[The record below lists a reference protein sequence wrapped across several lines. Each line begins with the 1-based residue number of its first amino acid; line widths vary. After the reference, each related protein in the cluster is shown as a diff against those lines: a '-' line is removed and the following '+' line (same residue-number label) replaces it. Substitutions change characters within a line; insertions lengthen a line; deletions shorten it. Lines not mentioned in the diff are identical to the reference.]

1 MRNLFETLLNFFRHG
16 GVRLYGSNIVYLFSE
31 RAIAFIF
38 GFAVGVYVAR
48 ELGADAYGLL
58 TYAVS
63 LSSIFG
69 VIMTFGL
76 ESVMVRELVSRPA
89 ERDEILG
96 TGAWLKA
103 GGFLL
108 MQLIL
113 ALYIVITRPPLRTGL
128 LIMIISSGYLFQIL
142 QVLEFYFQAEVCS
155 KYISLSK
162 LFSLTIYCS
171 LRFVLILCGADL
183 IWFAVVEALN
193 MLCISAGYLWFY
205 IRGGHGVGSW
215 CFSRIAAVRMLKS
228 GWPFYL
234 SSLAI
239 MLYMRIDQVVIKS
252 FLGNAEVGIY
262 SIAVRLVELF
272 YFIPVIGCASL
283 LPALIRA
290 KERSEELYQ
299 RRLSGLF
306 GLMFYMGLGCVL
318 LCWCGSYLIR
328 PVYGAEYA
336 GAAGLL
342 RSYSWVLLF
351 IFTSQPLAQWY
362 IVEGMQRYAL
372 LFALGTALLNIGLNL
387 LLIRFYGVYGAVS
400 ATLGSYLLILLFG
413 LLLPG
418 TNKVTY
424 LRISAPWRI
433 ISFCR
438 DGLHG
443 ILQ

>member
-142 QVLEFYFQAEVCS
+142 QVLEFYFALHNLQAEALHHFYAPS
-155 KYISLSK
+155 KGSRLATEVKQK
-162 LFSLTIYCS
+162 LM
-171 LRFVLILCGADL
+171 ILHQQ
-183 IWFAVVEALN
+183 N
-193 MLCISAGYLWFY
+193 
-205 IRGGHGVGSW
+205 
-215 CFSRIAAVRMLKS
+215 
-228 GWPFYL
+228 
-234 SSLAI
+234 
-239 MLYMRIDQVVIKS
+239 
-252 FLGNAEVGIY
+252 N
-262 SIAVRLVELF
+262 
-272 YFIPVIGCASL
+272 PV
-283 LPALIRA
+283 
-290 KERSEELYQ
+290 
-299 RRLSGLF
+299 
-306 GLMFYMGLGCVL
+306 
-318 LCWCGSYLIR
+318 
-328 PVYGAEYA
+328 
-336 GAAGLL
+336 
-342 RSYSWVLLF
+342 
-351 IFTSQPLAQWY
+351 
-362 IVEGMQRYAL
+362 
-372 LFALGTALLNIGLNL
+372 
-387 LLIRFYGVYGAVS
+387 
-400 ATLGSYLLILLFG
+400 
-413 LLLPG
+413 
-418 TNKVTY
+418 
-424 LRISAPWRI
+424 
-433 ISFCR
+433 
-438 DGLHG
+438 
-443 ILQ
+443 